1 MLIPKSEF
9 DNEVNFNKMF
19 KMKKRIIEENFF
31 KVLMIVSSLFVLMI
45 VIVIFVSIA
54 IKGYSSLSISMI
66 TETPKG
72 GYYLGK
78 EGGILNAIIG
88 SIYLGVSSTFLALIF
103 AIPVTLYLNIYA
115 EKKSKLSGF
124 IRLCFDVLWG
134 IPSIVYGAFG
144 FIIMLMLGMGSSL
157 LAGIITI
164 SFVIFP
170 VMVRTI
176 DESMSTVS
184 KGLIDA
190 SYSLGATKFET
201 GLKVVTKQIM
211 PGIITAIL
219 IAFGRAIGD
228 AAAVL
233 FTAGYS
239 DSIPSS
245 FSEPAA
251 TLPLSIFFQLSS
263 PIEEVRNR
271 AYTAAIILVFLILII
286 SLMSRIFTKKY
297 NKFKI

>member
-1 MLIPKSEF
+1 M
-9 DNEVNFNKMF
+9 N
-19 KMKKRIIEENFF
+19 KRIIEENFF
-31 KVLMIVSSLFVLMI
+31 KVLMIISSVFVLLI

-54 IKGYSSLSISMI
+54 IKGYSSLSLSMI
-66 TETPKG
+66 TETPQG

-88 SIYLGVSSTFLALIF
+88 SLYLGVSSTLLTLIF

-115 EKKSKLSGF
+115 EKKSKLSVF

-144 FIIMLMLGMGSSL
+144 FLTMLMLGMGASL
-157 LAGIITI
+157 FAGIITI

-176 DESMSTVS
+176 DESMSTVPT
-184 KGLIDA
+184 GLIDA
-190 SYSLGATKFET
+190 SNSLGATKFET
-201 GLKVVTKQIM
+201 GLKVVIKQIM

-228 AAAVL
+228 AAAVI

-239 DSIPSS
+239 DSIPTSL
-245 FSEPAA
+245 SEPTA
-251 TLPLSIFFQLSS
+251 TLPLAIFFQLSS

-271 AYTAAIILVFLILII
+271 AYTAAIILVFLIFII